1 METPHPQALRH
12 LCFNEAGTAKPKDEC
27 RASIINHLILEIG
40 MGVDEAED
48 LADKTLRESGLW
60 PIPDFMKP
68 ENQESD
74 DLSTLSS

>member
-1 METPHPQALRH
+1 MDNPQALRH
-12 LCFNEAGTAKPKDEC
+12 LCFNEIGVAKPKDEC

-60 PIPDFMKP
+60 PIPDFMKDF
-68 ENQESD
+68 ED
-74 DLSTLSS
+74 DDAEELSTTSS

>member
-1 METPHPQALRH
+1 MDNPQALRH
-12 LCFNEAGTAKPKDEC
+12 LCFNETGAAKPKDEC

-60 PIPDFMKP
+60 PIPDFMKDLG
-68 ENQESD
+68 EDDEQE
-74 DLSTLSS
+74 LSTISS